1 MRSLHHFAYLRFA
14 GLLVLLLGT
23 LVPGSGVSAYASH
36 PGALSAPRV
45 APFLAP
51 DGTRVDG
58 LSPRPV
64 HLWQYNSAPDAYANP
79 QGCGAFSTAMALS
92 VYDPTHYGT
101 YATAHYLFTRMVQV
115 PFFGGT
121 FEHQNA
127 VVAGQAGFIAL
138 NHDHGTVGDLVT
150 AVNLGAPVIL
160 LLNPNFLGIGQHD
173 VLLVGYRAG
182 ADGQVRDLLIDDPA
196 QAAASRPDA
205 PAEPGNQVI
214 SLTDLPAR
222 WTGVFTAIFDSS
234 AVASAWQA
242 QAGR

>member
-1 MRSLHHFAYLRFA
+1 MRFLLHPTHLRLA
-14 GLLVLLLGT
+14 DLLMLLLGAF
-23 LVPGSGVSAYASH
+23 VPGSGAPAYASH
-36 PGALSAPRV
+36 PPLPSAPRV

-51 DGTRVDG
+51 DGARVYG

-64 HLWQYNSAPDAYANP
+64 HLWQSNPAPDAYANP
-79 QGCGAFSTAMALS
+79 RGCGAFSTAMALS

-101 YATAHYLFTRMVQV
+101 YAAAQRLFTRMAQV

-121 FEHQNA
+121 FESQNA

-138 NHDHGTVGDLVT
+138 NHDHGTVDDLVT

-182 ADGQVRDLLIDDPA
+182 ADGQVRDLLIDNPA
-196 QAAASRPDA
+196 QAAATRSDA
-205 PAEPGNQVI
+205 PAEPGNQMIAVE
-214 SLTDLPAR
+214 DLPR
-222 WTGVFTAIFDSS
+222 IWTGIFTPIFASP
-234 AVASAWQA
+234 AVATAWQA